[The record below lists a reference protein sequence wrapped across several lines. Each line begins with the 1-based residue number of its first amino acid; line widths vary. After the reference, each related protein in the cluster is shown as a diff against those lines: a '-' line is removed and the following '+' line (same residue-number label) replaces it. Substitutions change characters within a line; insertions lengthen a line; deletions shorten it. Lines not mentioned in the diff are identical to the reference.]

1 MTSRF
6 RRKPSP
12 NPLKI
17 GKVTVFQFASNT
29 SIHGIAYVFDKNIQK
44 CDRLLWIILVC
55 FGAGLALH
63 MSHQAWTNWK
73 SSPVLT
79 SVGSTALPLSHVDY
93 PAITICSQGRYHIQ
107 VFVISSLS
115 ILDHKYSL

>member
-6 RRKPSP
+6 RRKPFP

-17 GKVTVFQFASNT
+17 GKLTIFQFASNT

-44 CDRLLWIILVC
+44 CDRLLWLILVC
-55 FGAGLALH
+55 FGAGIAIH

-73 SSPVLT
+73 SRLCIPIRFADMTFKKS
-79 SVGSTALPLSHVDY
+79 ALARFLE
-93 PAITICSQGRYHIQ
+93 
-107 VFVISSLS
+107 SLF
-115 ILDHKYSL
+115 LLL